1 MRFSNAK
8 SKKWIPFLYFF
19 LGLGS
24 IVMVLFFM
32 FFQDEFNKIK
42 LWYVIPI
49 LLIFILGNV
58 YSSAKYFEFDS
69 DGNVLTFIN
78 KGLFISNFINYREQR
93 AEFPKEKL
101 KRYRIQNYIFSCKLY
116 IYIKSKNKGVK
127 RLQFNISLLSSRK
140 KKALKQSLDK
150 VLKHNNAIS

>member
-1 MRFSNAK
+1 MRFNNAS

-24 IVMVLFFM
+24 IVAILYFV
-32 FFQDEFNKIK
+32 FFQDEFNQAK
-42 LWYVIPI
+42 LWYLTPVPFV
-49 LLIFILGNV
+49 LILGMV
-58 YSSAKYFEFDS
+58 YSTAKYFEFDS

-101 KRYRIQNYIFSCKLY
+101 KRYRIQNFIIFCKLY
-116 IYIKSKNKGVK
+116 IYIKSRNNKTK
-127 RLQFNISLLSSRK
+127 RLKFNISLLSNRK
-140 KKALKQSLDK
+140 KRALKQSLDK